1 MTESGAAG
9 PAHWALES
17 LEAVVLERLM
27 GGFVDAV
34 VLALPVMAI
43 VGLATL
49 VYVAR
54 RRYQGRQRLRSLGGG
69 ILAAT
74 LVLIAATTLL
84 PVIAGEPAS
93 VNLSPGATIRN
104 YLEFGD
110 DLLSARNLGLNVALF
125 VPFGL
130 GLAVWRRWGMFRV
143 VPFGFALSVVVEAA
157 QYVLPLGR
165 AVDVDDV
172 VLNTVGTAL
181 GALTVSV
188 VRRLVPDRAPAT
200 PSDRAWAG

>member
-1 MTESGAAG
+1 M
-9 PAHWALES
+9 
-17 LEAVVLERLM
+17 LERLM
-27 GGFVDAV
+27 GGFADAV
-34 VLALPVMAI
+34 ILALPVMAM

-49 VYVAR
+49 VAVVR
-54 RRYQGRQRLRSLGGG
+54 RRHEGRRRLRTLGGG

-74 LVLIAATTLL
+74 VVLIAATTLL
-84 PVIAGEPAS
+84 PVLAGEPAS
-93 VNLSPGATIRN
+93 VNMSPGATIRN

-130 GLAVWRRWGMFRV
+130 GLAVWRRWGILRV
-143 VPFGFALSVVVEAA
+143 VPFGFALSVLVETA
-157 QYVLPLGR
+157 QYMLPLGR

-188 VRRLVPDRAPAT
+188 VRRLVPARTPAT
-200 PSDRAWAG
+200 PTDGAWVG

>member
-1 MTESGAAG
+1 M
-9 PAHWALES
+9 
-17 LEAVVLERLM
+17 LERLM
-27 GGFVDAV
+27 GGFADAV

-49 VYVAR
+49 VAVAR
-54 RRYQGRQRLRSLGGG
+54 RRHRGRQRLRTIGGG

-84 PVIAGEPAS
+84 PVIAGESAS
-93 VNLSPGATIRN
+93 VNMSPGATIRN

-130 GLAVWRRWGMFRV
+130 GLAVWRRWGILRV
-143 VPFGFALSVVVEAA
+143 VPFGFVLSVLVEAA
-157 QYVLPLGR
+157 QYVFPLGR

-172 VLNTVGTAL
+172 VLNTVGAAL

-188 VRRLVPDRAPAT
+188 VRRLVPDRAPST
-200 PSDRAWAG
+200 SSDRPWVG